1 MIRIDR
7 PAAAPSILNTR
18 GKAQREKLC
27 REYDADPAAYGS
39 RAKRFA
45 FNAALYGHSS
55 VKRALVAAQHG
66 KCCFCESKVGMD
78 GDVEHYR
85 PKAGSCQGMRQS
97 IEGPGYYWLAYEWTN
112 LLLCCSI
119 CNQRFKRNL
128 FPLANARRRV
138 RSHHANT
145 SAEEPLF
152 INPSET
158 DPEALIGFRQEIPF
172 AVNDDA
178 RAKATIAALGLDRE
192 ILNERRRDRLD
203 ALRTMH
209 ELVEMEDA
217 APPEME
223 EVISDAR
230 DYLARAVLDHAEFA
244 AMARAA
250 SRTGYARSAAG

>member
-27 REYDADPAAYGS
+27 REYDADSAAYDS

-45 FNAALYGHSS
+45 FNAALYGHAS
-55 VKRALVAAQHG
+55 VKGALVTAQHK

-85 PKAGSCQGMRQS
+85 PKAGYCQGMRQP

-128 FPLANARRRV
+128 FPLANATRRA
-138 RSHHANT
+138 RSHHADT

-152 INPSET
+152 INPAET
-158 DPEALIGFRQEIPF
+158 DPEELIGFRQEIPF
-172 AVNDDA
+172 AINGDV

-192 ILNERRRDRLD
+192 ILNERRRDRLGT
-203 ALRTMH
+203 LTTLF
-209 ELVEMEDA
+209 ELSQMESS
-217 APPEME
+217 PELAE
-223 EVISDAR
+223 LIREAKDHI
-230 DYLARAVLDHAEFA
+230 ARAVLDESEFA

-250 SRTGYARSAAG
+250 AQTGYARSAVG